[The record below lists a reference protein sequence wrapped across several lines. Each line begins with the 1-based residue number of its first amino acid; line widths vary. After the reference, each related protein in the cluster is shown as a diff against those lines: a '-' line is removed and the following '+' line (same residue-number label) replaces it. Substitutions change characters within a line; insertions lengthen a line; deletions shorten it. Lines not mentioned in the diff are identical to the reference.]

1 MREKTETYEK
11 EVIPIRLVQA
21 VGALLLVTLLMVG
34 YAKLSNM
41 PLIGTPKEASVVNEI
56 TLEFVKKGNGSVSIY
71 DNKGQE
77 IINSRSGPYGFI
89 VVVYNGFM
97 SERKKKK
104 INTNDPLKLVQYE
117 DGRLTIVDDS
127 SSWDMHLNSFGAMN
141 AEVFKKLMN

>member
-1 MREKTETYEK
+1 MSENTRIHEK

-41 PLIGTPKEASVVNEI
+41 PLIGTPKEASIVNEI
-56 TLEFVKKGNGSVSIY
+56 TLEFVKQGNGSVSIY

-97 SERKKKK
+97 SERKKKE

-117 DGRLTIVDDS
+117 DGRLTIIDDS

-141 AEVFKKLMN
+141 AAVFKKLMK

>member
-1 MREKTETYEK
+1 MKENTRIHEK

-34 YAKLSNM
+34 YAKFSNM
-41 PLIGTPKEASVVNEI
+41 PLIGTPKKASVVNEI
-56 TLEFVKKGNGSVSIY
+56 TLEFVKQGNGSVSIY

-104 INTNDPLKLVQYE
+104 IETNNPLKLIHFE

>member
-1 MREKTETYEK
+1 MREQTSLPEK

-41 PLIGTPKEASVVNEI
+41 PLIGTPKETLVVNQT
-56 TLEFVKKGNGSVSIY
+56 TLEFVKQSNGSVSIY
-71 DNKGQE
+71 DNKGKE
-77 IINSRSGPYGFI
+77 IINSRAGPYGFI

-117 DGRLTIVDDS
+117 DGRLTIMDDS
-127 SSWDMHLNSFGAMN
+127 TSWDMHLNSFGAMN
-141 AEVFKKLMN
+141 AAVFKKLMN

>member
-1 MREKTETYEK
+1 MRENTRIHEK

-56 TLEFVKKGNGSVSIY
+56 TLEFVKQGNGSVSIY

-104 INTNDPLKLVQYE
+104 INTNDPLKLVQYD
-117 DGRLTIVDDS
+117 DGRLTILDVS

-141 AEVFKKLMN
+141 AEVFKNLMN

>member
-1 MREKTETYEK
+1 MREQTSLPEK

-21 VGALLLVTLLMVG
+21 VGALLLFTLLMVG

-41 PLIGTPKEASVVNEI
+41 PLIGTPKETLVVNQT
-56 TLEFVKKGNGSVSIY
+56 TLEFVKQSNGSVSIY
-71 DNKGQE
+71 DNKGKE
-77 IINSRSGPYGFI
+77 IINSRAGPYGFI

-104 INTNDPLKLVQYE
+104 INTNDPLKLVQYQ

>member
-1 MREKTETYEK
+1 MKEQTSLHEK
-11 EVIPIRLVQA
+11 EVIPIRLIQA

-56 TLEFVKKGNGSVSIY
+56 TLKFIKQGNGSVSIY
-71 DNKGQE
+71 NDKGQE
-77 IINSRSGPYGFI
+77 IINSRTGPYGFI

-104 INTNDPLKLVQYE
+104 INTNDPLKLVQYD
-117 DGRLTIVDDS
+117 DGRLTILDVS

-141 AEVFKKLMN
+141 AEVFKNLMN

>member
-1 MREKTETYEK
+1 MREKTSLHEK

-34 YAKLSNM
+34 YAKLSNI

-56 TLEFVKKGNGSVSIY
+56 TLKFVKQGNGSVSIY
-71 DNKGQE
+71 NNKGQE
-77 IINSRSGPYGFI
+77 IINSRTGPNGFI

-104 INTNDPLKLVQYE
+104 INTNDPLKLVQYD
-117 DGRLTIVDDS
+117 DGRLTILDVS

>member
-1 MREKTETYEK
+1 MREQTSLPEK

-41 PLIGTPKEASVVNEI
+41 PLIGTPKETLVVNQT
-56 TLEFVKKGNGSVSIY
+56 TLEFVKQGNGSVSIY
-71 DNKGQE
+71 DNKGKE
-77 IINSRSGPYGFI
+77 IINSRAGPYGFI

-117 DGRLTIVDDS
+117 DGRLTIMDDS
-127 SSWDMHLNSFGAMN
+127 TSWDMHLNSFGAMN
-141 AEVFKKLMN
+141 AAVFKKLMN

>member
-1 MREKTETYEK
+1 MRENTRIHEK

-56 TLEFVKKGNGSVSIY
+56 TLEFVKQGNGSVSIY

-141 AEVFKKLMN
+141 AEVFKNLMN

>member
-1 MREKTETYEK
+1 MRENTRIHEK

-56 TLEFVKKGNGSVSIY
+56 TLEFVKQGNGSVSIY

-104 INTNDPLKLVQYE
+104 INTNDPLKLIQYE
-117 DGRLTIVDDS
+117 DGRLTIIDDS

-141 AEVFKKLMN
+141 AAVFKKLMK

>member
-1 MREKTETYEK
+1 MKEQTSLHEK
-11 EVIPIRLVQA
+11 EVIPIRLIQA

-41 PLIGTPKEASVVNEI
+41 PLIGKPKDVAVVNET
-56 TLEFVKKGNGSVSIY
+56 TLEFVKQENGSVSIY

-77 IINSRSGPYGFI
+77 IINSRAGPYGFI

-104 INTNDPLKLVQYE
+104 IDTNDSLKLVQYE
-117 DGRLTIVDDS
+117 DGRLTIFDDS

-141 AEVFKKLMN
+141 AAVFKKLMK

>member
-1 MREKTETYEK
+1 MKEQTSLHEK
-11 EVIPIRLVQA
+11 EVIPIRLIQA

-41 PLIGTPKEASVVNEI
+41 PLIGKPKDVAVVNET
-56 TLEFVKKGNGSVSIY
+56 TLEFVKQGNGSVSIY
-71 DNKGQE
+71 DDMGQE
-77 IINSRSGPYGFI
+77 IINSRAGPYGFI

-104 INTNDPLKLVQYE
+104 IDTNDSLKLVQYE
-117 DGRLTIVDDS
+117 DGRLTIFDDS

-141 AEVFKKLMN
+141 AAVFKKLMK

>member
-1 MREKTETYEK
+1 MRENTRIHEK

-41 PLIGTPKEASVVNEI
+41 PLIGTPKEGSIVNEI
-56 TLEFVKKGNGSVSIY
+56 TLEFVKQGNGSVSIY

>member
-1 MREKTETYEK
+1 MRENTRIHEK

-56 TLEFVKKGNGSVSIY
+56 TLEFVKQGNGSVSIY
-71 DNKGQE
+71 DNKGLE

-104 INTNDPLKLVQYE
+104 INTNDPLKLVQYV

>member
-1 MREKTETYEK
+1 MRENTRIHEK

-41 PLIGTPKEASVVNEI
+41 PLIGTPKEASVANEI
-56 TLEFVKKGNGSVSIY
+56 TLEFVKQGNGSVSIY

-104 INTNDPLKLVQYE
+104 INTNDPLKLVQYV

>member
-1 MREKTETYEK
+1 MKEQTSLHEK
-11 EVIPIRLVQA
+11 EVIPIRLIQA

-41 PLIGTPKEASVVNEI
+41 PLIGKPKDVAVVNET
-56 TLEFVKKGNGSVSIY
+56 TLEFVKQGNGSVSIY

-77 IINSRSGPYGFI
+77 IINSRTGPYGFI

-104 INTNDPLKLVQYE
+104 INTNDSLKLVQYE
-117 DGRLTIVDDS
+117 DGRLTIFDDS

-141 AEVFKKLMN
+141 AEVFKNLMN

>member
-1 MREKTETYEK
+1 MKEQTSLHEK
-11 EVIPIRLVQA
+11 EVIPIRLIQA

-41 PLIGTPKEASVVNEI
+41 PLIGKPKDVAVVNET
-56 TLEFVKKGNGSVSIY
+56 TLEFVKQENGSVSIY
-71 DNKGQE
+71 DKKGQE
-77 IINSRSGPYGFI
+77 IINSRAGPYGFI

-104 INTNDPLKLVQYE
+104 INTNDSLKLVQYE
-117 DGRLTIVDDS
+117 DGRLTIFDDS

-141 AEVFKKLMN
+141 AAVFKKLMK

>member
-1 MREKTETYEK
+1 MRENTRIHEK

-56 TLEFVKKGNGSVSIY
+56 TLEFVKQGNGSVSIY

-117 DGRLTIVDDS
+117 DGRLTIIDDS

-141 AEVFKKLMN
+141 AAVFKKLMK

>member
-1 MREKTETYEK
+1 MRENTRIHEK

-41 PLIGTPKEASVVNEI
+41 PLIGTPKEASIVNEI
-56 TLEFVKKGNGSVSIY
+56 TLEFVKQGNGSVSIY

-104 INTNDPLKLVQYE
+104 INTNDPLKLVQYD
-117 DGRLTIVDDS
+117 DGRLTILDVS

>member
-1 MREKTETYEK
+1 MKEQTSLHEK
-11 EVIPIRLVQA
+11 EVIPIRLIQA

-41 PLIGTPKEASVVNEI
+41 PLIGKPKDVAVVNET
-56 TLEFVKKGNGSVSIY
+56 TLEFVKQGNGSVSIY

-104 INTNDPLKLVQYE
+104 IDTNDSLKLVQYE
-117 DGRLTIVDDS
+117 DGRLTIFDDS

-141 AEVFKKLMN
+141 AAVFKKLMK